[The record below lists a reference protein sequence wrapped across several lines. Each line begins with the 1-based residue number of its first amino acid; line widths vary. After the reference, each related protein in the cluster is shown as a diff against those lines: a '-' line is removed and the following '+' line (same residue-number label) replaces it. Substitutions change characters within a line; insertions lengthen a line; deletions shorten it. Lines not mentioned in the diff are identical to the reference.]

1 MTNPTTNGASMS
13 EIPAEHLPIIADR
26 FRTFDDPRMSRD
38 KLVELVHGYAHFL
51 HMRTALEQMAEGA
64 RSNADFAR
72 WAAKLVANEREAR
85 RGLKVSRRLITVE
98 MVL

>member
-1 MTNPTTNGASMS
+1 MS
-13 EIPAEHLPIIADR
+13 EIPAEHLPIIAYR

-38 KLVELVHGYAHFL
+38 KLVELVHGYAAFS
-51 HMRTALEQMAEGA
+51 TC
-64 RSNADFAR
+64 
-72 WAAKLVANEREAR
+72 ERRLSKWPRAHRATPILPAGRQAR

>member
-1 MTNPTTNGASMS
+1 M
-13 EIPAEHLPIIADR
+13 
-26 FRTFDDPRMSRD
+26 
-38 KLVELVHGYAHFL
+38 HGYAHFL

-85 RGLKVSRRLITVE
+85 RGIKVSRRLITVE

>member
-1 MTNPTTNGASMS
+1 
-13 EIPAEHLPIIADR
+13 
-26 FRTFDDPRMSRD
+26 
-38 KLVELVHGYAHFL
+38 
-51 HMRTALEQMAEGA
+51 MRTALEQMAEGA

-85 RGLKVSRRLITVE
+85 RGIKVSRRLITVE